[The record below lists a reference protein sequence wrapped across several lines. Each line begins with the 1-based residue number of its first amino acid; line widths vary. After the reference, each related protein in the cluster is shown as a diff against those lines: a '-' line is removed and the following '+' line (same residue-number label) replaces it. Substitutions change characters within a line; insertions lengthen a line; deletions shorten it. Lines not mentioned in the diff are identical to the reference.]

1 MLLLDD
7 PEGSNPSSPLA
18 NPSPPLLGPGPR
30 HRWPRCD
37 LLFFFLWLL
46 PVWKI
51 SNGAAF
57 VFCPIW
63 TLVRYWRWFVRS
75 CTEVSPCKGLCKLVK
90 RLTRSSSS
98 RTTIAAAGA
107 FVGVDRVDP
116 VRRFGRSQSVKIVE
130 AAAAVT
136 VICGRSS
143 RRFST
148 SPPVTAADVVL
159 LIRVTIS
166 RPARPARAGPRP
178 GGHPCLARRTEV
190 NAAGGFFDHPLWI
203 LNVSLSLFSTH
214 CRLYPPILHLLSVL
228 SYVKRN
234 FEKEKRKF
242 FVLLVFL
249 LSPIIKIG
257 RV

>member
-1 MLLLDD
+1 M
-7 PEGSNPSSPLA
+7 
-18 NPSPPLLGPGPR
+18 
-30 HRWPRCD
+30 
-37 LLFFFLWLL
+37 
-46 PVWKI
+46 
-51 SNGAAF
+51 
-57 VFCPIW
+57 
-63 TLVRYWRWFVRS
+63 
-75 CTEVSPCKGLCKLVK
+75 K
-90 RLTRSSSS
+90 RLTRSPSS

-190 NAAGGFFDHPLWI
+190 NAAGGFFDHPLNPQRQPFFI
-203 LNVSLSLFSTH
+203 FHALSSVSSD
-214 CRLYPPILHLLSVL
+214 PPPSFCFV
-228 SYVKRN
+228 VRQ
-234 FEKEKRKF
+234 KEF
-242 FVLLVFL
+242 
-249 LSPIIKIG
+249 
-257 RV
+257 